1 MTSSNTIIYYKVL
14 PSLMKGWGKLSSNC
28 SHELLYAG
36 CQLSPSSWMVNL
48 LTQKRLWP
56 LGRGGW
62 GGLWPSWQSYSIL
75 LFCWEVPV
83 LPQCYLYEQPHRVH
97 KSHRWSRWFNWVPGC
112 CMVRRFWFD
121 SCPQSKVTLPGQRQ
135 PVTSLSTNNC
145 RTLISCKQQKRE
157 KPFLDKQATH
167 RSAFAKEGVKQ
178 LPEKIKQ
185 I

>member
-1 MTSSNTIIYYKVL
+1 MTSSNTVIYYKVL

-36 CQLSPSSWMVNL
+36 CQLSPSLWMVNL

-62 GGLWPSWQSYSIL
+62 GGLWPSRRSYSIL
-75 LFCWEVPV
+75 LLCWEVPV
-83 LPQCYLYEQPHRVH
+83 LPQRYPYEQPHRVH
-97 KSHRWSRWFNWVPGC
+97 TSHSWSRWFNWVPGC

-135 PVTSLSTNNC
+135 PVTLPVYEQLQDADLLQT
-145 RTLISCKQQKRE
+145 TEKGQAIS
-157 KPFLDKQATH
+157 
-167 RSAFAKEGVKQ
+167 G
-178 LPEKIKQ
+178 
-185 I
+185 